1 MLEKVGDEMV
11 KRGEASPLVRY
22 SQEGERF
29 QFTGSQ
35 SEQCVL
41 ILKFRVSTL
50 ADVEKQLSSR
60 EL

>member
-1 MLEKVGDEMV
+1 MV